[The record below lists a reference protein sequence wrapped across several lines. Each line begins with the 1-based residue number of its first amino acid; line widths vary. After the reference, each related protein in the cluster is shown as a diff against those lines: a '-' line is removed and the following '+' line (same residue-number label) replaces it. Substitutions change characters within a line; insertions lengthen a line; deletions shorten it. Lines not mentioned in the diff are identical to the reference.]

1 MNFAS
6 IAKKI
11 RSVILIAFV
20 LLAMSMC
27 VIALMKMQ
35 IVDGEKYLEQA
46 KSTRTVTQ
54 DISAPRGEIVDA
66 AGKAVVS
73 NKVGYNV
80 ILEKAFLSSDTQEI
94 NRIVLRIA
102 EILDED
108 GVGWNDSLPI
118 SENTPYSFL
127 EMRDSDIAKLRK
139 NISVQPYATAE
150 ECIDAMLDL
159 YDVDEGYTVR
169 QKRMIVGIR
178 YEMTIRSFSLANRY
192 TLAEDVPMES
202 VVKLKEAAFELE
214 GMDVAEEA
222 IRVYED
228 NNYAPHLV
236 GTVGSINAEEYETLK
251 DSGYMLNDVLG
262 KSGVEKAMESQL
274 RGTAGTREL
283 ELLNGIVS
291 SDTITKETVPGNTVK
306 LTIDMD
312 YQQKVQQILENHITW
327 LQNQTSANKKGE
339 NANAGAIVV
348 TDAKTGAVI
357 AAATSPTYNIND
369 YLNNYSLVANGE
381 NSPLINRATSG
392 LYRPGS
398 TFKTVTATAGL
409 NEGIITPS
417 TLITCNQVYTYWDD
431 YQPKCTGYH
440 GRINVITAIEKSC
453 NIFFYETGRQLG
465 IDRLASY
472 AKLYGFGQN
481 TGIETGD
488 MAGYFA
494 TPESFQERRLEWQ
507 AGLVVQAAIGQSET
521 YATPLQ
527 LAMQANTIANRGTR
541 YKPYVV
547 DSVYTYNMEQLVIK
561 TQPTVA
567 ATVPDATGV
576 TFDSIIAGMERAA
589 NFVPYSYPAVKD
601 YYTNYLLS
609 ELPEQAAIKT
619 GTPQMTSAEDT
630 GSSFIGFYPSEDP
643 VIAFSGFVEHGEY
656 SKFMIRQFI
665 EAYLDKNYKVVS
677 PNGISDEEK
686 TSQLAGLD
694 ENTVTDVTSV
704 TTNTSSSESVTQ

>member
-11 RSVILIAFV
+11 RTIILIAFV

-27 VIALMKMQ
+27 ALALMKMQ

-66 AGKAVVS
+66 LGKAVVS

-80 ILEKAFLSSDTQEI
+80 ILEKAFLSSDVQEI
-94 NRIVLRIA
+94 NRIILRIA

-108 GVGWNDSLPI
+108 GVEWNESLPI
-118 SENTPYSFL
+118 SRTAPYSFL

-150 ECIDAMLDL
+150 ECIEAMLAL
-159 YDVDEGYTVR
+159 YKVDDSYTVR
-169 QKRMIVGIR
+169 QKRIIVGIR
-178 YEMTIRSFSLANRY
+178 YEMTVRSFSLANRY
-192 TLAEDVPMES
+192 TLAEDVPMAS

-214 GMDVAEEA
+214 GMDVVEEA
-222 IRVYED
+222 IRVYEE

-251 DSGYMLNDVLG
+251 ESGYMLNDVLG

-274 RGTAGTREL
+274 RGTMGTREL

-312 YQQKVQQILENHITW
+312 YQHKVQQILENHITW
-327 LQNQTSANKKGE
+327 LQNQTSKDKKGE

-348 TDAKTGAVI
+348 TDAKTGALI

-369 YLNNYSLVANGE
+369 YLNNYSAVANGE

-409 NEGIITPS
+409 NEGVISPNTFIS
-417 TLITCNQVYTYWDD
+417 CNKVYTYWED

-440 GRINVITAIEKSC
+440 GRINVVTAIEKSC
-453 NIFFYETGRQLG
+453 NIFFYETGRLLG
-465 IDRLASY
+465 IDRLAGY
-472 AKLYGFGQN
+472 AELYGFGQN
-481 TGIETGD
+481 TGLETGD

-527 LAMQANTIANRGTR
+527 LAMLANTIANRGTR

-547 DSVYTYNMEQLVIK
+547 DSVYTYNMERLVIK
-561 TQPTVA
+561 TQPTVSA
-567 ATVPDATGV
+567 NVPDETGV
-576 TFDSIIAGMERAA
+576 TFDNIIKGMENAA

-609 ELPEQAAIKT
+609 ELPQQAAIKT

-656 SKFMIRQFI
+656 SKFMIRQLI
-665 EAYLDKNYKVVS
+665 EAYFNKNYKVVS
-677 PNGISDEEK
+677 PKVLTDEERAAL
-686 TSQLAGLD
+686 LAGIG
-694 ENTVTDVTSV
+694 ENVPAETVV
-704 TTNTSSSESVTQ
+704 TTSADGAAPAVQ

>member
-1 MNFAS
+1 MNFAL

-11 RSVILIAFV
+11 RTIILIALV

-27 VIALMKMQ
+27 AVALMKMQ

-73 NKVGYNV
+73 NKVGFNV

-94 NRIVLRIA
+94 NRIILRIA
-102 EILDED
+102 EILEED
-108 GVGWNDSLPI
+108 GVDWNDTLPI
-118 SENTPYSFL
+118 SQTTPYSFL
-127 EMRDSDIAKLRK
+127 EMRESDIAKLRK
-139 NISVQPYATAE
+139 NISVQPYATAA
-150 ECIDAMLDL
+150 ECIDAMLEL
-159 YDVDEGYTVR
+159 YKVDDSYTVR
-169 QKRMIVGIR
+169 QKRIIVGIR

-192 TLAEDVPMES
+192 TLAEDIPMES

-251 DSGYMLNDVLG
+251 NSGYMLNDVLG

-274 RGTAGTREL
+274 RGVTGTREL
-283 ELLNGIVS
+283 ELLNGVVA

-312 YQQKVQQILENHITW
+312 YQQKVQQILENHIEW
-327 LQNQTSANKKGE
+327 LQNQTSTNKKGE

-348 TDAKTGAVI
+348 TDVKTGAVI
-357 AAATSPTYNIND
+357 AAATSPTYSISD
-369 YLNNYSLVANGE
+369 YLENYSAVANGE

-409 NEGIITPS
+409 NEGVISPK

-431 YQPKCTGYH
+431 YKPKCTGYH
-440 GRINVITAIEKSC
+440 GRINVVTAIEKSC
-453 NIFFYETGRQLG
+453 NIFFYETVRQLG
-465 IDRLASY
+465 IDRLAGY

-494 TPESFQERRLEWQ
+494 TPESFRERRLEWQ

-527 LAMQANTIANRGTR
+527 LAMLANTIANRGTR

-547 DSVYTYNMEQLVIK
+547 DSVYTYNMEKLVSR
-561 TQPTVA
+561 TEPTIS
-567 ATVPDATGV
+567 ATVPDATGY
-576 TFDSIIAGMERAA
+576 TFDNIIAGMEKAA
-589 NFVPYSYPAVKD
+589 NFLPYSYPAVKD
-601 YYTNYLLS
+601 YYTDYRLS

-630 GSSFIGFYPSEDP
+630 GSSFIGFYPSDDP

-665 EAYLDKNYKVVS
+665 EAYFDKNYKVRS
-677 PNGISDEEK
+677 PEMITDEEK
-686 TSQLAGLD
+686 TDILAGLA
-694 ENTVTDVTSV
+694 E
-704 TTNTSSSESVTQ
+704 

>member
-6 IAKKI
+6 IAKKLRMI
-11 RSVILIAFV
+11 ILIVCV

-35 IVDGEKYLEQA
+35 IVDGAKYLEQA

-80 ILEKAFLSSDTQEI
+80 ILEKAFLSSDTKEI

-102 EILDED
+102 EILEED
-108 GVGWNDSLPI
+108 GVEWNDTLPI
-118 SENTPYSFL
+118 SKNKPYSFL
-127 EMRDSDIAKLRK
+127 EMRESDIAKLRK
-139 NISVQPYATAE
+139 NISVQPYATADD
-150 ECIDAMLDL
+150 CIEAMLAL
-159 YDVDEGYTVR
+159 YDVDSSYTVH
-169 QKRMIVGIR
+169 QKRIIVGIR

-192 TLAEDVPMES
+192 TLAEDVPMAS
-202 VVKLKEAAFELE
+202 VVKLKESSFELE
-214 GMDVAEEA
+214 GMDVVEEA
-222 IRVYED
+222 VRVYEE

-236 GTVGSINAEEYETLK
+236 GTVGSISAEEYEELK
-251 DSGYMLNDVLG
+251 NSGYMLNDVLG

-274 RGTAGTREL
+274 RGTMGTREL
-283 ELLNGIVS
+283 ELLNGIVA

-306 LTIDMD
+306 LTIDME
-312 YQQKVQQILENHITW
+312 YQKKVQQILENHITW
-327 LQNQTSANKKGE
+327 LQNQTSKNKKGE

-348 TDAKTGAVI
+348 TDAKTGAVL
-357 AAATSPTYNIND
+357 AAATSPTYSIND
-369 YLNNYSLVANGE
+369 YLNNYSAVANGE

-409 NEGIITPS
+409 NEGIISPT
-417 TLITCNQVYTYWDD
+417 TLITCNQEYTYWTD
-431 YQPKCTGYH
+431 YKPKCTGYH
-440 GRINVITAIEKSC
+440 GRINVVTAIEKSC
-453 NIFFYETGRQLG
+453 NIFFYETGRLLG
-465 IDRLASY
+465 IDRLAGY

-488 MAGYFA
+488 TAGYFA
-494 TPESFQERRLEWQ
+494 TPESFQDRRLEWQ

-527 LAMQANTIANRGTR
+527 LAMQANTLANRGTR

-547 DSVYTYNMEQLVIK
+547 DSVYTYNMEKLFIK

-567 ATVPDATGV
+567 ATVPDETGAT
-576 TFDSIIAGMERAA
+576 FSSIIKGMEQAA
-589 NFVPYSYPAVKD
+589 NFLPYSYPAVKD
-601 YYTNYLLS
+601 YYTDYRLS
-609 ELPEQAAIKT
+609 ELPQQAAIKT

-630 GSSFIGFYPSEDP
+630 GSSFIGFYPSDDP

-665 EAYLDKNYKVVS
+665 EAYFNKNYKVVS
-677 PNGISDEEK
+677 PVVLTDEQRAA
-686 TSQLAGLD
+686 QLAGLG
-694 ENTVTDVTSV
+694 ENAVTDSTADVTGAL
-704 TTNTSSSESVTQ
+704 TATQ

>member
-1 MNFAS
+1 MNLAS
-6 IAKKI
+6 IAKKL
-11 RSVILIAFV
+11 RTVLLIALV

-27 VIALMKMQ
+27 AVALMKMQ

-54 DISAPRGEIVDA
+54 DISAPRGEIVDS

-102 EILDED
+102 EILEED
-108 GVGWNDSLPI
+108 GVSWNDTLPI
-118 SENTPYSFL
+118 SQTTKYSFL
-127 EMRDSDIAKLRK
+127 EMRETDIAKLRK
-139 NISVQPYATAE
+139 NISVQPYATAA
-150 ECIDAMLDL
+150 ECIDAMIEL
-159 YDVDEGYTVR
+159 YNVDDSYTVR
-169 QKRMIVGIR
+169 QKRIIVGIR

-192 TLAEDVPMES
+192 TLAEDIPMES
-202 VVKLKEAAFELE
+202 VVKLKEAAYDLE
-214 GMDVAEEA
+214 GMDVIEEA

-251 DSGYMLNDVLG
+251 NSGYMLNDVLG
-262 KSGVEKAMESQL
+262 KSGVEKAMESEL
-274 RGTAGTREL
+274 RGETGTREL
-283 ELLNGIVS
+283 ELLNGVVA

-312 YQQKVQQILENHITW
+312 YQQKVQQILENHIEW
-327 LQNQTSANKKGE
+327 LQNQTSPNKKGE

-348 TDAKTGAVI
+348 TNVKTGAII
-357 AAATSPTYNIND
+357 AAATSPTYSISD
-369 YLNNYSLVANGE
+369 YLENYSAVANGE

-409 NEGIITPS
+409 NEGIISPK
-417 TLITCNQVYTYWDD
+417 TLITCNQVYNYWDD
-431 YQPKCTGYH
+431 YKPKCTGFH
-440 GRINVITAIEKSC
+440 GRINVVTAIEKSC

-465 IDRLASY
+465 IDRLAGY

-481 TGIETGD
+481 TGLETGD

-541 YKPYVV
+541 YTPYVV
-547 DSVYTYNMEQLVIK
+547 DSVYTYNMESLVSK
-561 TQPTVA
+561 TEPKVA
-567 ATVPDATGV
+567 ATVPDATGY
-576 TFDSIIAGMERAA
+576 TFDSIIAGMENAA
-589 NFVPYSYPAVKD
+589 NFLPYSYPAVKD
-601 YYTNYLLS
+601 YYTDYRLS
-609 ELPEQAAIKT
+609 ELPQQAAIKT

-630 GSSFIGFYPSEDP
+630 GSSFIGFYPSDDP
-643 VIAFSGFVEHGEY
+643 VIAFSGFIEHGEY

-665 EAYLDKNYKVVS
+665 EAYFNKNYTVRS
-677 PNGISDEEK
+677 PIMITDEEK
-686 TSQLAGLD
+686 TDILAGLA
-694 ENTVTDVTSV
+694 E
-704 TTNTSSSESVTQ
+704 

>member
-1 MNFAS
+1 MNFAL

-11 RSVILIAFV
+11 RTIILIALV

-27 VIALMKMQ
+27 AVALMKMQ

-73 NKVGYNV
+73 NKVGFNV

-94 NRIVLRIA
+94 NRIILRIA
-102 EILDED
+102 EILEED
-108 GVGWNDSLPI
+108 GVDWNDTLPI
-118 SENTPYSFL
+118 SQTSPYSFL
-127 EMRDSDIAKLRK
+127 EMRESDIAKLRK
-139 NISVQPYATAE
+139 NISVQPYATAA
-150 ECIDAMLDL
+150 ECIDAMLEL
-159 YDVDEGYTVR
+159 YKVDDSYTVR
-169 QKRMIVGIR
+169 QKRIIVGIR

-192 TLAEDVPMES
+192 TLAEDIPMES

-251 DSGYMLNDVLG
+251 NSGYMLNDVLG

-274 RGTAGTREL
+274 RGVTGTREL
-283 ELLNGIVS
+283 ELLNGVVA

-312 YQQKVQQILENHITW
+312 YQQKVQQILENHIEW
-327 LQNQTSANKKGE
+327 LQNQTSTNKKGE

-348 TDAKTGAVI
+348 TDVKTGAVI
-357 AAATSPTYNIND
+357 AAATSPTYSISD
-369 YLNNYSLVANGE
+369 YLNNYSAVANGE

-409 NEGIITPS
+409 NEGVISPN

-431 YQPKCTGYH
+431 YKPKCTGYH
-440 GRINVITAIEKSC
+440 GRINVVTAIEKSC

-465 IDRLASY
+465 IDRLAGY

-481 TGIETGD
+481 TGLETGD

-494 TPESFQERRLEWQ
+494 TPESFRERRLEWQ

-527 LAMQANTIANRGTR
+527 LAMLANTIANRGTR

-547 DSVYTYNMEQLVIK
+547 DSVYTYNMEKLVSR
-561 TQPTVA
+561 TEPTIS
-567 ATVPDATGV
+567 ATVPDATGY
-576 TFDSIIAGMERAA
+576 TFDNIIAGMENAA
-589 NFVPYSYPAVKD
+589 NFLPYSYPAVKD
-601 YYTNYLLS
+601 YYTDYRLS

-630 GSSFIGFYPSEDP
+630 GSSFIGFYPSDDP

-665 EAYLDKNYKVVS
+665 EAYFDKNYKVRS
-677 PNGISDEEK
+677 PIMATDEEK
-686 TSQLAGLD
+686 TDILADLA
-694 ENTVTDVTSV
+694 E
-704 TTNTSSSESVTQ
+704 

>member
-1 MNFAS
+1 MNFAL

-11 RSVILIAFV
+11 RTIILIALV

-27 VIALMKMQ
+27 AVALMKMQ

-73 NKVGYNV
+73 NKVGFNV

-94 NRIVLRIA
+94 NRIILRIA
-102 EILDED
+102 EILEED
-108 GVGWNDSLPI
+108 GVDWNDTLPI
-118 SENTPYSFL
+118 SQTTPYSFL
-127 EMRDSDIAKLRK
+127 EMRESDIAKLRK
-139 NISVQPYATAE
+139 NISVQPYATAA
-150 ECIDAMLDL
+150 ECIDAMLEL
-159 YDVDEGYTVR
+159 YKVDDSYTVR
-169 QKRMIVGIR
+169 QKRIIVGIR

-192 TLAEDVPMES
+192 TLAEDIPMES

-251 DSGYMLNDVLG
+251 NSGYMLNDVLG

-274 RGTAGTREL
+274 RGVTGTREL
-283 ELLNGIVS
+283 ELLNGVVA

-312 YQQKVQQILENHITW
+312 YQQKVQQILENHIEW
-327 LQNQTSANKKGE
+327 LQNQTSTNKKGE

-348 TDAKTGAVI
+348 TDVKTGAVI
-357 AAATSPTYNIND
+357 AAATSPTYSISD
-369 YLNNYSLVANGE
+369 YLENYSAVANGE

-409 NEGIITPS
+409 NEGVISPN

-431 YQPKCTGYH
+431 YKPKCTGYH
-440 GRINVITAIEKSC
+440 GRINVVTAIEKSC

-465 IDRLASY
+465 IDRLAGY

-494 TPESFQERRLEWQ
+494 TPESFRERRLEWQ

-527 LAMQANTIANRGTR
+527 LAMLANTIANRGTR

-547 DSVYTYNMEQLVIK
+547 DSVYTYNMEKLVSR
-561 TQPTVA
+561 TEPTIS
-567 ATVPDATGV
+567 ATVPDATGY
-576 TFDSIIAGMERAA
+576 TFDNIIAGMEKAA
-589 NFVPYSYPAVKD
+589 NFLPYSYPAVKD
-601 YYTNYLLS
+601 YYTDYRLS
-609 ELPEQAAIKT
+609 ELPKQAAIKS

-630 GSSFIGFYPSEDP
+630 GSSFIGFYPSDDP

-665 EAYLDKNYKVVS
+665 EAYFDKNYKVRS
-677 PNGISDEEK
+677 PEMITDEEK
-686 TSQLAGLD
+686 TDILAGLA
-694 ENTVTDVTSV
+694 E
-704 TTNTSSSESVTQ
+704 

>member
-6 IAKKI
+6 IAKKLRTI
-11 RSVILIAFV
+11 ILIAVV

-27 VIALMKMQ
+27 AVALMKMQ

-66 AGKAVVS
+66 AGKSVVS

-80 ILEKAFLSSDTQEI
+80 ILEKAFISSDTQEI
-94 NRIVLRIA
+94 NRIILRIA
-102 EILDED
+102 EILEED
-108 GVGWNDSLPI
+108 GVKWNDSLPI

-150 ECIDAMLDL
+150 ECIDAMIEL
-159 YDVDEGYTVR
+159 YKVDSSYSIR
-169 QKRMIVGIR
+169 QKRIIVGIR
-178 YEMTIRSFSLANRY
+178 YEMTIKSFSLSNRY
-192 TLAEDVPMES
+192 TLAEDIPMES
-202 VVKLKEAAFELE
+202 VVKLKEASYDLE
-214 GMDVAEEA
+214 GMDVVEEA
-222 IRVYED
+222 IRVYEE

-236 GTVGSINAEEYETLK
+236 GTIGSINAEEYETLK

-262 KSGVEKAMESQL
+262 KSGVEKAMESLL
-274 RGTAGTREL
+274 RGKTGTREL
-283 ELLNGIVS
+283 ELLNGVVS

-306 LTIDMD
+306 LTIDMS
-312 YQQKVQQILENHITW
+312 YQQKVQQILENHIQW
-327 LQNQTSANKKGE
+327 LQNQTSPDKKGE

-348 TDAKTGAVI
+348 TDAKTGAVL
-357 AAATSPTYNIND
+357 AAATSPTYSITD
-369 YLNNYSLVANGE
+369 YLNNYSAVANGE

-409 NEGIITPS
+409 NEGVISPN
-417 TLITCNQVYTYWDD
+417 TLITCNQEYTYWAD
-431 YQPKCTGYH
+431 YKPKCTGLH
-440 GRINVITAIEKSC
+440 GRINVVTAIEKSC

-465 IDRLASY
+465 IDRLAGY
-472 AKLYGFGQN
+472 AELYGLGQN
-481 TGIETGD
+481 TGLETGD

-494 TPESFQERRLEWQ
+494 TPESFQNRRLEWQ

-527 LAMQANTIANRGTR
+527 LAMIANTIANRGTR

-547 DSVYTYNMEQLVIK
+547 DSVYTYNMEKPVSK
-561 TQPTVA
+561 TQPTVN

-576 TFDSIIAGMERAA
+576 TFSSIIKGMENAA
-589 NFVPYSYPAVKD
+589 NFFPYSYPAVKD
-601 YYTNYLLS
+601 YYTDYRLS
-609 ELPEQAAIKT
+609 ELPLQAAIKT

-643 VIAFSGFVEHGEY
+643 VIAFSGFIEHGEY

-665 EAYLDKNYKVVS
+665 EAYFDKNYKVKAPV
-677 PNGISDEEK
+677 ILSDEEI
-686 TSQLAGLD
+686 TGLLSGLADGIPAA
-694 ENTVTDVTSV
+694 E
-704 TTNTSSSESVTQ
+704 Q

>member
-1 MNFAS
+1 MNFAL

-11 RSVILIAFV
+11 RTIILIALV

-27 VIALMKMQ
+27 AVALMKMQ

-80 ILEKAFLSSDTQEI
+80 ILEKAFLSSDMQEV
-94 NRIVLRIA
+94 NRIILRIA
-102 EILDED
+102 EILEED
-108 GVGWNDSLPI
+108 GVSWNDTLPI
-118 SENTPYSFL
+118 SQTTKYSFL
-127 EMRDSDIAKLRK
+127 EMRESDIAKLRK
-139 NISVQPYATAE
+139 NISVQPYATAA
-150 ECIDAMLDL
+150 ECIDAMIEL
-159 YDVDEGYTVR
+159 YDVDDSYTVR
-169 QKRMIVGIR
+169 QKRIIVGIR

-192 TLAEDVPMES
+192 TLAEDIPMES

-251 DSGYMLNDVLG
+251 NSGYMLNDVLG

-274 RGTAGTREL
+274 RGETGTREL
-283 ELLNGIVS
+283 ELLNGVVA

-312 YQQKVQQILENHITW
+312 YQQKVQQILENHIEW
-327 LQNQTSANKKGE
+327 LQNQTSPNKKGE

-348 TDAKTGAVI
+348 TDVKTGAVI
-357 AAATSPTYNIND
+357 AAATSPTYSISD
-369 YLNNYSLVANGE
+369 YLENYSAVANGE

-409 NEGIITPS
+409 NEGVISPN
-417 TLITCNQVYTYWDD
+417 TLITCHQEYTYWSD
-431 YQPKCTGYH
+431 YKPKCTGYH
-440 GRINVITAIEKSC
+440 GRINVVTAIEKSC

-465 IDRLASY
+465 IDRLAGY

-527 LAMQANTIANRGTR
+527 LAMLANTIANRGTR

-547 DSVYTYNMEQLVIK
+547 DSVYTYNMEKLVSR
-561 TQPTVA
+561 TEPTIS
-567 ATVPDATGV
+567 ATVPDATGY
-576 TFDSIIAGMERAA
+576 TFDNIIAGMENAA
-589 NFVPYSYPAVKD
+589 NFLPYSYPAVKD
-601 YYTNYLLS
+601 YYTDYRLS

-630 GSSFIGFYPSEDP
+630 GSSFIGFYPSDDP

-665 EAYLDKNYKVVS
+665 EAYFDKNYKVRS
-677 PNGISDEEK
+677 PIMVTDEEK
-686 TSQLAGLD
+686 TDILAGLA
-694 ENTVTDVTSV
+694 E
-704 TTNTSSSESVTQ
+704 

>member
-1 MNFAS
+1 MNFAL

-11 RSVILIAFV
+11 RTVILIAFV

-27 VIALMKMQ
+27 AVALMKMQ

-94 NRIVLRIA
+94 NRIILRIA
-102 EILDED
+102 EILEED
-108 GVGWNDSLPI
+108 GVDWNDTLPI
-118 SENTPYSFL
+118 SRTTPYSFL
-127 EMRDSDIAKLRK
+127 EMRESDIAKLRK
-139 NISVQPYATAE
+139 NISVQPYATAA
-150 ECIDAMLDL
+150 ECIDAMLEL
-159 YDVDEGYTVR
+159 YKVDDSYTVR
-169 QKRMIVGIR
+169 QKRIIVGIR

-192 TLAEDVPMES
+192 TLAEDIPMES

-251 DSGYMLNDVLG
+251 NSGYMLNDVLG

-274 RGTAGTREL
+274 RGETGTREL
-283 ELLNGIVS
+283 ELLNGVVA

-312 YQQKVQQILENHITW
+312 YQQKVQQILENHIEW
-327 LQNQTSANKKGE
+327 LQNQTSPNKKGE

-348 TDAKTGAVI
+348 TDVKTGAVI
-357 AAATSPTYNIND
+357 AAATSPTYSISD
-369 YLNNYSLVANGE
+369 YLENYSAVANGE

-409 NEGIITPS
+409 NEGVISPN
-417 TLITCNQVYTYWDD
+417 TLITCHQEYTYWSD
-431 YQPKCTGYH
+431 YKPKCTGYH
-440 GRINVITAIEKSC
+440 GRINVVTAIEKSC

-465 IDRLASY
+465 IDRLAGY

-527 LAMQANTIANRGTR
+527 LAMLANTIANRGTR

-547 DSVYTYNMEQLVIK
+547 DSVYTYNMEKLVSR
-561 TQPTVA
+561 TEPTIS
-567 ATVPDATGV
+567 ATVPDATGY
-576 TFDSIIAGMERAA
+576 TFDNIIAGMKNAA
-589 NFVPYSYPAVKD
+589 NFLPYSYPAVKD
-601 YYTNYLLS
+601 YYTDYRLS

-630 GSSFIGFYPSEDP
+630 GSSFIGFYPSDDP

-665 EAYLDKNYKVVS
+665 EAYFDKNYKVRS
-677 PNGISDEEK
+677 PIMVTDEEK
-686 TSQLAGLD
+686 TDILAGLA
-694 ENTVTDVTSV
+694 E
-704 TTNTSSSESVTQ
+704 

>member
-11 RSVILIAFV
+11 RTIILIAFV

-27 VIALMKMQ
+27 ALALMKMQ

-66 AGKAVVS
+66 SGKAVVS

-80 ILEKAFLSSDTQEI
+80 ILEKAFLSSDVQEI
-94 NRIVLRIA
+94 NRIILRIA

-108 GVGWNDSLPI
+108 GVEWNESLPI
-118 SENTPYSFL
+118 SRTAPYSFL

-150 ECIDAMLDL
+150 ECIEAMLAL
-159 YDVDEGYTVR
+159 YKVDDSYTVR
-169 QKRMIVGIR
+169 QKRIIVGIR
-178 YEMTIRSFSLANRY
+178 YEMAIRSFSLANRY
-192 TLAEDVPMES
+192 TLAEDIPMAS

-222 IRVYED
+222 IRVYEE

-251 DSGYMLNDVLG
+251 ESGYMLNDVLG

-274 RGTAGTREL
+274 RGTMGTREL

-312 YQQKVQQILENHITW
+312 YQHQVQQILENHITW
-327 LQNQTSANKKGE
+327 LQNQTSKDKKGE

-348 TDAKTGAVI
+348 TDAKTGALI

-369 YLNNYSLVANGE
+369 YLNNYSAVANGE

-409 NEGIITPS
+409 NEGVISPNTFIS
-417 TLITCNQVYTYWDD
+417 CNKVYTYWED

-440 GRINVITAIEKSC
+440 GRINVVTAIEKSC

-465 IDRLASY
+465 IDRLAGY

-481 TGIETGD
+481 TGLETGD

-527 LAMQANTIANRGTR
+527 LAMLANTIANHGTR

-547 DSVYTYNMEQLVIK
+547 DSVYTYNMERLVIK

-567 ATVPDATGV
+567 ANVPDETGV
-576 TFDSIIAGMERAA
+576 TFDNIIKGMENAA

-609 ELPEQAAIKT
+609 ELPQQAAIKT

-630 GSSFIGFYPSEDP
+630 GSAFIGFYPSEDP
-643 VIAFSGFVEHGEY
+643 VIAFSGFVEHGDY
-656 SKFMIRQFI
+656 SKFMIRQII
-665 EAYLDKNYKVVS
+665 EAYFNKNYKVAS
-677 PNGISDEEK
+677 PNVLTDEERAAL
-686 TSQLAGLD
+686 LAGIG
-694 ENTVTDVTSV
+694 ENVPAETVV
-704 TTNTSSSESVTQ
+704 TTFDDGTAPAVQ

>member
-1 MNFAS
+1 MNFAL

-11 RSVILIAFV
+11 RTIILIALV

-27 VIALMKMQ
+27 AVALMKMQ

-73 NKVGYNV
+73 NKVGFNV

-94 NRIVLRIA
+94 NRIILRIA
-102 EILDED
+102 EILEED
-108 GVGWNDSLPI
+108 GVDWNDTLPI
-118 SENTPYSFL
+118 SQTTPYSFL
-127 EMRDSDIAKLRK
+127 EMRESDIAKLRK
-139 NISVQPYATAE
+139 NISVQPYATAA
-150 ECIDAMLDL
+150 ECIDAMLEL
-159 YDVDEGYTVR
+159 YKVDDSYTVR
-169 QKRMIVGIR
+169 QKRIIVGIR

-192 TLAEDVPMES
+192 TLAEDIPMES

-251 DSGYMLNDVLG
+251 NSGYMLNDVLG

-274 RGTAGTREL
+274 RGVTGTREL
-283 ELLNGIVS
+283 ELLNGVVA

-312 YQQKVQQILENHITW
+312 YQQKVQQILENHIEW
-327 LQNQTSANKKGE
+327 LQNQTSTNKKGE

-348 TDAKTGAVI
+348 TDVKTGAVI
-357 AAATSPTYNIND
+357 AAATSPTYSISD
-369 YLNNYSLVANGE
+369 YLNNYSAVANGE

-409 NEGIITPS
+409 NEGVISPN

-431 YQPKCTGYH
+431 YKPKCTGYH
-440 GRINVITAIEKSC
+440 GRINVVTAIEKSC

-465 IDRLASY
+465 IDRLAGY

-481 TGIETGD
+481 TGLETGD

-494 TPESFQERRLEWQ
+494 TPESFRERRLEWQ

-527 LAMQANTIANRGTR
+527 LAMLANTIANRGTR

-547 DSVYTYNMEQLVIK
+547 DSVYTYNMEKLVSR
-561 TQPTVA
+561 TEPTIS
-567 ATVPDATGV
+567 ATVPDATGY
-576 TFDSIIAGMERAA
+576 TFDNIIAGMENAA
-589 NFVPYSYPAVKD
+589 NFLPYSYPAVKD
-601 YYTNYLLS
+601 YYTDYRLS
-609 ELPEQAAIKT
+609 ELPKQAAIKS

-630 GSSFIGFYPSEDP
+630 GSSFIGFYPSDDP

-665 EAYLDKNYKVVS
+665 EAYFDKNYKVRS
-677 PNGISDEEK
+677 PIMATDEEK
-686 TSQLAGLD
+686 TDILAGLA
-694 ENTVTDVTSV
+694 E
-704 TTNTSSSESVTQ
+704 